1 MPPGGGLQGLSPA
14 PYNRLPH
21 HPKERRILDSTT
33 LARLAFDA
41 LGDKLAADLIILDL
55 RSVALFTDYFVVA
68 TAESERQLAAAAGAV
83 VDKAREEAG
92 VKPNHVEGNAAS
104 GWVLVDF
111 GDVVVHVFDPTRRE
125 FYAIERM
132 WDGAPLVARM
142 A

>member
-1 MPPGGGLQGLSPA
+1 MPQAGGLQGLSTG
-14 PYNRLPH
+14 PYNPLLHRR
-21 HPKERRILDSTT
+21 KERHILDSTS

-41 LGDKLAADLIILDL
+41 LGDKLATDLIILDL
-55 RSVALFTDYFVVA
+55 RSVALFTDFFVVA

-83 VDKAREEAG
+83 LDKARLDAG
-92 VKPNHVEGNAAS
+92 IKPNHVEGNSAS